1 MRVATWNCQIRLDA
15 NWGVVED
22 LDVDV
27 LTIQECGDGTETQ
40 ARDRGWSCRW
50 VPGGWEKGLAV
61 LARPPYRIEKSE
73 SPEPFL
79 VSAEMACDGARF
91 RFVGF
96 WAMTPSYAKLSYT
109 RQGTQLVTWLPDDGV
124 PTIVAG
130 DFNASKSSP
139 HLRNVAKLNERGLV
153 SAYHHFHGKRHE
165 DQEEHPTSYWR
176 WDPERPFHMD
186 FVFAPR
192 EWRVEAVE
200 VGTYDD
206 YLSRRRLSD
215 HVPVVVTLQ
224 PK

>member
-1 MRVATWNCQIRLDA
+1 
-15 NWGVVED
+15 
-22 LDVDV
+22 
-27 LTIQECGDGTETQ
+27 
-40 ARDRGWSCRW
+40 
-50 VPGGWEKGLAV
+50 
-61 LARPPYRIEKSE
+61 
-73 SPEPFL
+73 
-79 VSAEMACDGARF
+79 
-91 RFVGF
+91 
-96 WAMTPSYAKLSYT
+96 MTPSYAKLSYT
-109 RQGTQLVTWLPDDGV
+109 RQGTKLVTWLPDDGV

-139 HLRNVAKLNERGLV
+139 HLRNVAKLNGRGLE

-186 FVFAPR
+186 FVFVPR